1 MTIIGKEAVVLF
13 QGDSI
18 TDCGRNRE
26 DGNSLGNGY
35 ANLIASEFGFRYPEL
50 GVKFLN
56 RGISGN
62 RVVDLEGR
70 WQEDCLDLKPTLVS
84 IYIGIND
91 TWRRYDRN
99 DPTSTESYY
108 EGYRRLI
115 LNTKETLDA
124 SLILIEPFVLPVPED
139 RRGWREDL
147 DPKITAVRSLAE
159 EFKTLYVP
167 LDGLFAA
174 ASMRTGGAYWAGD
187 GVHPSPAGHA
197 LIADAWLRAV
207 GAKA

>member
-1 MTIIGKEAVVLF
+1 MTVIGDNELVLF

-26 DGNSLGNGY
+26 DGTNLGFGY
-35 ANLIASEFGFRYPEL
+35 ANLIASQFGFKYPEKN
-50 GVKFLN
+50 VRFLN

-62 RVVDLEGR
+62 RVVDLAAR
-70 WQEDCLDLKPTLVS
+70 WEEDCLQLSPTWVS

-91 TWRRYDRN
+91 TWRRYDSN
-99 DPTSTESYY
+99 NPTSAEAYY
-108 EGYRRLI
+108 EGYRNLI
-115 LNTKETLDA
+115 IQTKERLDA

-139 RRGWREDL
+139 RKAWREDL
-147 DPKITAVRSLAE
+147 DPKIDAVRTLAR

-174 ASMRTGGAYWAGD
+174 RSTQIDPAYWAQD
-187 GVHPSPAGHA
+187 GVHPTPAGHA
-197 LIADAWLRAV
+197 LIADAWLSAV
-207 GAKA
+207 GAIR